1 MKYKNHTKWQKDW
14 TRKEFPPRHIII
26 QILNIENRES
36 MLNALRK
43 NLTYKGNSIRITS
56 DISMESPKA
65 RGVQ

>member
-1 MKYKNHTKWQKDW
+1 
-14 TRKEFPPRHIII
+14 
-26 QILNIENRES
+26 